1 VIIKSRFKIL
11 TRQMVCV
18 TDFLKDPTCTPN
30 CVRISPRLVFTVNV
44 RNPTKSARH
53 EPVGKFE

>member
-1 VIIKSRFKIL
+1 
-11 TRQMVCV
+11 MVCV

-30 CVRISPRLVFTVNV
+30 SVRISPRLVFTVNV